1 MALGSA
7 CLVVTHQL
15 PLSDVMAAAVAPLVE
30 LPAGIFMTND
40 LAAKVPRP
48 FIKLDNLPS
57 LVKHLQPHTHARVQV
72 HVRVRVRARARA
84 RARACACAGAAA
96 FRSSVPPVSFADCPE
111 TRLSCPAPPDEIGPS
126 ECVLIS
132 YLSILRPGLVSFT
145 STLFPLTAPLSL
157 SCPSLGLCFVSCPSL
172 L

>member
-72 HVRVRVRARARA
+72 HVRVRARA